1 MLTSPTFLTHCQ
13 LRALKTSVFLDRGTL
28 RLVVG
33 FSNVHCMVH
42 TLAPC
47 LASDTVEHAHK
58 LADS

>member
-13 LRALKTSVFLDRGTL
+13 LRALITSFFLDGGTL
-28 RLVVG
+28 RLIVG
-33 FSNVHCMVH
+33 SSIVHCMVH

-47 LASDTVEHAHK
+47 VASDTVERAHE